1 MRATHTFDITDL
13 TVNILNSIAPITRPF
28 PNSTDS
34 RSGPSSRPR
43 LPEHRLS
50 LKEVLDDLVADGLV
64 DRADAERA
72 VGGPKMER
80 GELHP
85 LVVIA
90 NKKLHH
96 LQPPRQILSLELLT
110 EWLAGKVGLPYLR
123 IDPLKL
129 DIAAV
134 ERLLPFI
141 SYEYA
146 ARYQI
151 LPVMVDDTRIV
162 FATTEPWLTEWQ
174 GVLRQTLRRDIE
186 RVIANPLDINRYQL
200 EFYGVSRSVR
210 GALRGSLEPTSGI
223 LNFEQ
228 LLELGRRGELSADER
243 PIVQI
248 VDWLL
253 QYAFSQRASD
263 IHLEP
268 RREQGHIRFRI
279 DGVLNAIYQLPPAVM
294 SAVTSRIKILGRMDV
309 AEKRR
314 PQDGRIKTRTP
325 AGREIELRL
334 STMPTAFGE
343 KCVLRI
349 FDPDTVTKN
358 FGQLGFAPAEEAAWR
373 AMIARPHGIVLVT
386 GPTGSGKTTTLY
398 TTLKQLAVP
407 EVNVCTVEDPIEM
420 IVPELNQMQ
429 VQPAI
434 DLTFAQGIRTLLR
447 QDPDIIMVGEIR
459 DLETAQMAVQ
469 AALTGHLV
477 LSTLHTN
484 DAASAITRL
493 LDLGVPHYL
502 IQNVLIGVMAQRL
515 VRTLCPHC
523 KGTDRIDD
531 ALWEALVRPWPLP
544 KPEAIGA
551 PRGCPEC
558 RNTGYLGRVGLYELL
573 TVTPEL
579 RRLFRTDMDEETLRR
594 NAFEQGMRPL
604 RVGAAL
610 QIAAGLTTFEEV
622 AQILPPL
629 AE

>member
-1 MRATHTFDITDL
+1 MNQPALAIPAATPVL
-13 TVNILNSIAPITRPF
+13 SSAEPRSAP
-28 PNSTDS
+28 SQ
-34 RSGPSSRPR
+34 PSPRPR
-43 LPEHRLS
+43 LPEHRLT
-50 LKEVLDDLVADGLV
+50 LKEVLDELAADGLV
-64 DRADAERA
+64 ARADLERIGAEARA
-72 VGGPKMER
+72 ER

-90 NKKLHH
+90 NKQLRHA
-96 LQPPRQILSLELLT
+96 QPPHPVLSLELLT

-129 DIAAV
+129 DIASV

-146 ARYQI
+146 ARYHI
-151 LPVMVDDTRIV
+151 LPVATDEHRVV
-162 FATTEPWLTEWQ
+162 FATTEPYLTEWRE
-174 GVLRQTLRRDIE
+174 VLRQTLRKDIE

-210 GALRGSLEPTSGI
+210 GALRGVLEPVSGV

-279 DGVLNAIYQLPPAVM
+279 DGVLHAIYQLPPAVM
-294 SAVTSRIKILGRMDV
+294 NAVTSRIKILGRMDV

-314 PQDGRIKTRTP
+314 PQDGRIKIRTP
-325 AGREIELRL
+325 AGREIEMRL

-358 FGQLGFAPAEEAAWR
+358 FNQLGFAPAEEAAWR

-398 TTLKQLAVP
+398 TTLKHLANP

-420 IVPELNQMQ
+420 VAPELNQMQ

-459 DLETAQMAVQ
+459 DLEAAQMAVQ

-484 DAASAITRL
+484 DAASAVTRL

-523 KGTDRIDD
+523 KGEGELET
-531 ALWEALVRPWPLP
+531 ALWEALIRPWPLP
-544 KPEAIGA
+544 KPVAIRA

-573 TVTPEL
+573 AVTPEL
-579 RRLFRTDMDEETLRR
+579 RRLFRSDMDSDELRR
-594 NAFEQGMRPL
+594 RACGQGMRLL
-604 RVGAAL
+604 RVSAAL

-622 AQILPPL
+622 VQVLPPL
-629 AE
+629 EED

>member
-1 MRATHTFDITDL
+1 M
-13 TVNILNSIAPITRPF
+13 NSVPRVTPVSQPTLADVELRSRP
-28 PNSTDS
+28 SQ
-34 RSGPSSRPR
+34 PR

-50 LKEVLDDLVADGLV
+50 LKEVLDELVADGLV
-64 DRADAERA
+64 AKTDGERVSAEARA
-72 VGGPKMER
+72 ER

-90 NKKLHH
+90 NKQLRQ
-96 LQPPRQILSLELLT
+96 LQPPNLVLSLERLT

-134 ERLLPFI
+134 ERLLPFV

-146 ARYQI
+146 TRYHL
-151 LPVMVDDTRIV
+151 LPIAVDEQRVV
-162 FATTEPWLTEWQ
+162 FATTEPYLTEWRE
-174 GVLRQTLRRDIE
+174 VLRQTLRKDIE
-186 RVIANPLDINRYQL
+186 RVIANPLDISRYQL

-210 GALRGSLEPTSGI
+210 GALRGVLEPASGI

-268 RREQGHIRFRI
+268 RREQGRIRFRI
-279 DGVLNAIYQLPPAVM
+279 DGVLHAIYQLPPVVM
-294 SAVTSRIKILGRMDV
+294 NAVTSRIKILGRMDV

-358 FGQLGFAPAEEAAWR
+358 FSQLGFAPAEETAWR
-373 AMIARPHGIVLVT
+373 AMITRPHGIVLVT

-398 TTLKQLAVP
+398 TTLKHLANP
-407 EVNVCTVEDPIEM
+407 EVNVCTVEDQIEM
-420 IVPELNQMQ
+420 VAPELNQMQ

-459 DLETAQMAVQ
+459 DLEAAQMAVQ

-484 DAASAITRL
+484 DAASAVTRL
-493 LDLGVPHYL
+493 LDLGVPYYL

-515 VRTLCPHC
+515 ARTLCPHC
-523 KGTDRIDD
+523 KETGQIDG
-531 ALWEALVRPWPLP
+531 ALWEALIRPWPLP
-544 KPEAIGA
+544 KPVTIRA
-551 PRGCPEC
+551 PCGCPEC
-558 RNTGYLGRVGLYELL
+558 RNTGYLGRIGLYELL

-579 RRLFRTDMDEETLRR
+579 RRLFRPNMDADELRR
-594 NAFEQGMRPL
+594 RASARGMRPL
-604 RVGAAL
+604 RVSAAL

-622 AQILPPL
+622 IQILPPL
-629 AE
+629 DED

>member
-1 MRATHTFDITDL
+1 M
-13 TVNILNSIAPITRPF
+13 PQ
-28 PNSTDS
+28 
-34 RSGPSSRPR
+34 
-43 LPEHRLS
+43 HRLT
-50 LKEVLDDLVADGLV
+50 LKEVLDDLVTDGLV
-64 DRADAERA
+64 IKADAELA
-72 VGGPKMER
+72 FTSSKVER
-80 GELHP
+80 SELHP

-90 NKKLHH
+90 NKKFTHP
-96 LQPPRQILSLELLT
+96 QPPHQTLSLELLT
-110 EWLAGKVGLPYLR
+110 EWLATRVDLPYLR

-134 ERLLPFI
+134 ERLLPYI
-141 SYEYA
+141 SFEYA

-151 LPVMVDDTRIV
+151 LPISVDEHRVV
-162 FATTEPWLTEWQ
+162 FATTEPWVTDWQ
-174 GVLRQTLRRDIE
+174 QVLGQTLRRHIE
-186 RVIANPLDINRYQL
+186 RVIANPLDINRYQM

-210 GALRGSLEPTSGI
+210 GAMKGMAEPAAGI

-268 RREQGHIRFRI
+268 RRDQGNIRFRI
-279 DGVLNAIYQLPPAVM
+279 DGVLNAIYQLPPSVM

-325 AGREIELRL
+325 AGGEVELRL

-349 FDPDTVTKN
+349 FDPDTATKS
-358 FGQLGFAPAEEAAWR
+358 FSQLGFASSEEAAWQQ
-373 AMIARPHGIVLVT
+373 MINRPHGIVLVT

-398 TTLKQLAVP
+398 TTLKQLAAP

-429 VQPAI
+429 VQPGI
-434 DLTFAQGIRTLLR
+434 ELTFAHGIRTLLR

-493 LDLGVPHYL
+493 LDLGVPYYL
-502 IQNVLIGVMAQRL
+502 IQNVLVGVMAQRL

-523 KGTDRIDD
+523 KETGEMDEGLWD
-531 ALWEALVRPWPLP
+531 ALAEPWPLP
-544 KPEAIGA
+544 KPEVIGVVK
-551 PRGCPEC
+551 GCPEC
-558 RNTGYLGRVGLYELL
+558 RNTGYLGRIGLYELL
-573 TVTPEL
+573 TVTPSL
-579 RRLFRTDMDEETLRR
+579 RRLFQPGLDEDVLRHS
-594 NAFEQGMRPL
+594 AFKQGMRPL
-604 RVGAAL
+604 RVGGAL
-610 QIAAGLTTFEEV
+610 QIAAGVTTFEEV
-622 AQILPPL
+622 IQILPPL
-629 AE
+629 TE

>member
-1 MRATHTFDITDL
+1 M
-13 TVNILNSIAPITRPF
+13 NPPILIAPVIQSAVGK
-28 PNSTDS
+28 STDP
-34 RSGPSSRPR
+34 RSTPSSRPR
-43 LPEHRLS
+43 LPEHRLTV
-50 LKEVLDDLVADGLV
+50 KEILDELVADGRV
-64 DRADAERA
+64 DRAEVDRIGAGSRSERS
-72 VGGPKMER
+72 
-80 GELHP
+80 ELHP

-90 NKKLHH
+90 NKQLHH
-96 LQPPRQILSLELLT
+96 DQPPHQALSLEWLT

-134 ERLLPFI
+134 ERLLPYV

-151 LPVMVDDTRIV
+151 LPVAVDERRVV
-162 FATTEPWLTEWQ
+162 FATAEPYLSGWQ
-174 GVLRQTLRRDIE
+174 DVLRQALRREIE

-210 GALRGSLEPTSGI
+210 GALKGALEPVSSI

-253 QYAFSQRASD
+253 QYAFAQRASD

-268 RREQGHIRFRI
+268 RREQGQIRFRI
-279 DGVLNAIYQLPPAVM
+279 DGVLNAIYQLPPPVM

-358 FGQLGFAPAEEAAWR
+358 FGQLGFAPAEEAIWR
-373 AMIARPHGIVLVT
+373 TMIARPHGIVLVT

-398 TTLKQLAVP
+398 TTLKHLANP

-420 IVPELNQMQ
+420 VVPELNQMQ
-429 VQPAI
+429 VHSAI

-459 DLETAQMAVQ
+459 DLEAAQMAVQ

-484 DAASAITRL
+484 DAASAVTRL
-493 LDLGVPHYL
+493 LDLGIPHYL

-523 KGTDRIDD
+523 KSEGQLDPALWD
-531 ALWEALVRPWPLP
+531 ALIRPWPLP
-544 KPEAIGA
+544 KPATIREA
-551 PRGCPEC
+551 RGCPEC
-558 RNTGYLGRVGLYELL
+558 RNTGYLGRIGLYELL

-579 RRLFRTDMDEETLRR
+579 RRLLRPDMDAPDLRR
-594 NAFEQGMRPL
+594 RACEQGMRPL
-604 RVGAAL
+604 RVSAAL
-610 QIAAGLTTFEEV
+610 QIAAGLTTFEEIV
-622 AQILPPL
+622 QVLPPL
-629 AE
+629 AEE

>member
-1 MRATHTFDITDL
+1 MNPAALAPL
-13 TVNILNSIAPITRPF
+13 TAGFAPPAG
-28 PNSTDS
+28 DV
-34 RSGPSSRPR
+34 RSGPSPRPR
-43 LPEHRLS
+43 LPEHRLT
-50 LKEVLDDLVADGLV
+50 LKEVLDDLIAEGLV
-64 DRADAERA
+64 NRTEIEHAVAESRQ
-72 VGGPKMER
+72 GR
-80 GELHP
+80 NELHP

-90 NKKLHH
+90 NKQWRQA
-96 LQPPRQILSLELLT
+96 QPPHPVLSLEWLT
-110 EWLAGKVGLPYLR
+110 EWLAGRAGLPYLR

-134 ERLLPFI
+134 ERLLPLV

-146 ARYQI
+146 ARYHI
-151 LPVMVDDTRIV
+151 LPIATDEHRVV
-162 FATTEPWLTEWQ
+162 FATTEPWLTEWCE
-174 GVLRQTLRRDIE
+174 VLRQTLRKDIE
-186 RVIANPLDINRYQL
+186 RVIANPLDISRYQL

-210 GALRGSLEPTSGI
+210 GAQRGLLEPASGV

-294 SAVTSRIKILGRMDV
+294 NAVTSRIKILGRMDV

-325 AGREIELRL
+325 AGREIEMRL

-349 FDPDTVTKN
+349 FDPDTVTRN

-373 AMIARPHGIVLVT
+373 NMIARPHGIVLVT

-398 TTLKQLAVP
+398 TTLKHLAVP

-420 IVPELNQMQ
+420 VAPELNQMQ

-459 DLETAQMAVQ
+459 DLEAAQMAVQ

-484 DAASAITRL
+484 DAASAVTRL

-502 IQNVLIGVMAQRL
+502 IQNVLVGVMAQRL

-523 KGTDRIDD
+523 KSEARMEA

-544 KPEAIGA
+544 VPATVREA
-551 PRGCPEC
+551 RGCPEC
-558 RNTGYLGRVGLYELL
+558 RNTGYLGRIGLYELL

-579 RRLFRTDMDEETLRR
+579 RRLLRPDLDADELRR
-594 NAFEQGMRPL
+594 RACEKGLRPL
-604 RVGAAL
+604 RISAAL

-622 AQILPPL
+622 IQVLPPL
-629 AE
+629 DEE

>member
-1 MRATHTFDITDL
+1 MNAQNPLAAT
-13 TVNILNSIAPITRPF
+13 VRPF
-28 PNSTDS
+28 PKSADS
-34 RSGPSSRPR
+34 RPSSPPKPR
-43 LPEHRLS
+43 LPEHRLT
-50 LKEVLDDLVADGLV
+50 LKEVLDDLVADGLIAKT
-64 DRADAERA
+64 DADLALA
-72 VGGPKMER
+72 GAKSER

-96 LQPPRQILSLELLT
+96 LQPPHQILSLEVLS

-141 SYEYA
+141 SFDYA

-151 LPVMVDDTRIV
+151 LPVAVDDARVV
-162 FATTEPWLTEWQ
+162 FATTEPWLTDWQ
-174 GVLRQTLRRDIE
+174 NVLGQTLRRTIE
-186 RVIANPLDINRYQL
+186 RVIANPLDVNRYQM

-210 GALRGSLEPTSGI
+210 GALKGTAEPASGI

-253 QYAFSQRASD
+253 QYAFSQRASY

-268 RREQGHIRFRI
+268 RREQGQIRFRI
-279 DGVLNAIYQLPPAVM
+279 DGVLNAIYRLPPSVM
-294 SAVTSRIKILGRMDV
+294 GAVTSRIKILGRMDV

-325 AGREIELRL
+325 AGREVELRL

-349 FDPDTVTKN
+349 FDPDTVTKT

-420 IVPELNQMQ
+420 IAPELNQMQ

-434 DLTFAQGIRTLLR
+434 DLTFAHGIRTLLR

-484 DAASAITRL
+484 DAASAVTRL
-493 LDLGVPHYL
+493 LDLGVPYYL
-502 IQNVLIGVMAQRL
+502 VQNVLIGVMAQRL

-523 KGTDRIDD
+523 KAADQIDEV
-531 ALWEALVRPWPLP
+531 LWGALVRPWPLP
-544 KPEAIGA
+544 KPAAIRA
-551 PRGCPEC
+551 AQGCPEC

-573 TVTPEL
+573 AVTPGL
-579 RRLFRTDMDEETLRR
+579 RRLFRPDMDEETLRR
-594 NAFEQGMRPL
+594 GAFEQGMRPL
-604 RVGAAL
+604 RVSAAL

-622 AQILPPL
+622 VQILPPL
-629 AE
+629 TE